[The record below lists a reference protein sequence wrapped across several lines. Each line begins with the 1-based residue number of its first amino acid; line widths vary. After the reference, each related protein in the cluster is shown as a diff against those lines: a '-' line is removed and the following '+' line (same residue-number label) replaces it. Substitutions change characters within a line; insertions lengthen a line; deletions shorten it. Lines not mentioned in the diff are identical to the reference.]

1 LFKLNTCLVLFNEN
15 SIPLKSN
22 FNDKQIQIL
31 EVAET
36 LFAEKGFDGTS
47 IRNIA
52 KVAKINI
59 AMVSYYFGSKE
70 RLLESLIVYRTS
82 DLKKQLENL
91 LLEDLEPIEKIN
103 KLIALYINR
112 INSNRG
118 IYRIL
123 HFEFTSKKREQNLQ
137 AFSELK
143 KGNLKSL
150 ETIIEEGQK
159 KGIFRK
165 DVIIPLITPTILGTF
180 FHFHMNKP
188 FFENLLNL
196 KTEDLYNNYIKTNLT
211 KHIQQTIKALLI
223 YES

>member
-1 LFKLNTCLVLFNEN
+1 LFNFGI
-15 SIPLKSN
+15 SKKHTALQSN
-22 FNDKQIQIL
+22 FTDKQIQIL

-47 IRNIA
+47 IRTIA
-52 KVAKINI
+52 KMAKINI

-70 RLLESLIVYRTS
+70 RLLESLIIYRTS
-82 DLKKQLENL
+82 DLKNQLDNL
-91 LLEDLEPIEKIN
+91 LDEELEPIDKIN
-103 KLIALYINR
+103 KLIELYINR

-123 HFEFTSKKREQNLQ
+123 HFEFTSKKREQNLV

-150 ETIIEEGQK
+150 ETIIEEGQR

-180 FHFHMNKP
+180 FHFHMNKL

-196 KTEDLYNNYIKTNLT
+196 KTEELYNNYIKTNLT

>member
-1 LFKLNTCLVLFNEN
+1 MNN
-15 SIPLKSN
+15 N

-31 EVAET
+31 EVAEI

-52 KVAKINI
+52 KMAQINI

-70 RLLESLIVYRTS
+70 RLLEALLVYRTF
-82 DLKKQLENL
+82 DLRYQLDNL
-91 LLEDLEPIEKIN
+91 LLEDLQPLEKIN
-103 KLIALYINR
+103 KLIELYLNR
-112 INSNRG
+112 INSNKG

-123 HFEFTSKKREQNLQ
+123 HFEFSSKKRDENLKV
-137 AFSELK
+137 FTELR
-143 KGNLKSL
+143 KGNLKTL
-150 ETIIEEGQK
+150 ERIIEEGQQ

-165 DVIIPLITPTILGTF
+165 DISVPLITPTILGTF

-188 FFENLLNL
+188 FFQNLLQLN
-196 KTEDLYNNYIKTNLT
+196 TEDLYNNYIKTNLT
-211 KHIQQTIKALLI
+211 QHIQQTIKALLI

>member
-1 LFKLNTCLVLFNEN
+1 MSLE
-15 SIPLKSN
+15 PP

-31 EVAET
+31 KVTES

-52 KVAKINI
+52 KEAKINI

-70 RLLESLIVYRTS
+70 RLLESLILYRAT
-82 DLKKQLENL
+82 DIKLQLDNL
-91 LLEDLEPIEKIN
+91 ILEDLEPLEKIN
-103 KLIALYINR
+103 KLIELYIDR
-112 INSNRG
+112 VLCYKG
-118 IYRIL
+118 IYKIL
-123 HFEFTSKKREQNLQ
+123 HFEFSSKKRNLNLE
-137 AFSELK
+137 AFIELK

-150 ETIIEEGQK
+150 EKIIEEGQT

-165 DVIIPLITPTILGTF
+165 DINIPLITPTILGTF
-180 FHFHMNKP
+180 FHFQTNRS
-188 FFENLLNL
+188 FYENLLDLN
-196 KTEDLYNNYIKTNLT
+196 TDELYNNYIKTDLT

>member
-1 LFKLNTCLVLFNEN
+1 MGLNTD
-15 SIPLKSN
+15 
-22 FNDKQIQIL
+22 FNDKQIKIL

-52 KVAKINI
+52 KEAKINI

-70 RLLESLIVYRTS
+70 RLLEALIIYKTS
-82 DLKKQLENL
+82 DLKIQFENL
-91 LLEDLEPIEKIN
+91 MQEDLEPIEKIN
-103 KLIALYINR
+103 KLIELYINR
-112 INSNRG
+112 INCDKG

-123 HFEFTSKKREQNLQ
+123 HFEFTSKKREQTLNH
-137 AFSELK
+137 FSELK

-150 ETIIEEGQK
+150 ETIIQEGQN

-196 KTEDLYNNYIKTNLT
+196 NTEELYNNYIKTNLT

>member
-1 LFKLNTCLVLFNEN
+1 MT
-15 SIPLKSN
+15 SN

-31 EVAET
+31 QVAET

-47 IRNIA
+47 IRAIA
-52 KVAKINI
+52 KLAQINV

-70 RLLESLIVYRTS
+70 RLLEALLIYRTT

-91 LLEDLEPIEKIN
+91 LQEDLQPLEKIN
-103 KLIALYINR
+103 KLIELYISR
-112 INSNRG
+112 ISSNKG

-123 HFEFTSKKREQNLQ
+123 HFEFSSKKREQNLEV
-137 AFSELK
+137 FTELR
-143 KGNLKSL
+143 KGNLKAL
-150 ETIIEEGQK
+150 ESIIKEGQQ

-180 FHFHMNKP
+180 FHFHMNKS
-188 FFENLLNL
+188 FFQNLLQL
-196 KTEDLYNNYIKTNLT
+196 HTEDLYNNYIKTNLT
-211 KHIQQTIKALLI
+211 QHIQQTIKALLI